1 MIDKESAM
9 ESADTAHYRVVK
21 TCLRLCIILFLLFP
35 LISCKGKNGEKTDAP
50 RTKGTNIEDSIRDLE
65 TGDIETSKKAAAA
78 LGKSENPEAMDALLV
93 ALEED
98 EDAGVRK
105 AAALALGTLGEPDC
119 TDRVV
124 NALVEEDST
133 EVQGAICK
141 SLQEFEGFSIEQ
153 ILYLVRDSD
162 KKIRER
168 GVGFLVAIGD
178 TVLEDVMDFVQESG
192 RIDLKM
198 GAEELKENFPRL
210 KPMGSNDAVYR
221 TNAVGFCLGL
231 YMDDRD
237 RIAKMKKAVKN
248 LGYSIVDP
256 YE

>member
-1 MIDKESAM
+1 M
-9 ESADTAHYRVVK
+9 ENVRIAHCCALK
-21 TCLRLCIILFLLFP
+21 TYIRLCIVFLFLFFP
-35 LISCKGKNGEKTDAP
+35 LMSCKGKSGEKPDADASQ
-50 RTKGTNIEDSIRDLE
+50 TKNITIENAVRDLE

-78 LGKSENPEAMDALLV
+78 LGKSGNPEAMDALLV

-98 EDAGVRK
+98 EDSGVRK

-133 EVQGAICK
+133 EVQDAICK
-141 SLQEFEGFSIEQ
+141 SLQEFEGFSIEP
-153 ILYLVRDSD
+153 ILYLVRDND

-168 GVGFLVAIGD
+168 GVRYLVAIGD
-178 TVLEDVMDFVQESG
+178 TVLEDVMDFVQEAG
-192 RIDLKM
+192 RITLHMNAD
-198 GAEELKENFPRL
+198 ELRGK
-210 KPMGSNDAVYR
+210 YR
-221 TNAVGFCLGL
+221 TLNFTIKSNAAMYRRNAVGLCLGL

-237 RIAKMKKAVKN
+237 QIETMKKTAKRH
-248 LGYSIVDP
+248 GYSIVDP